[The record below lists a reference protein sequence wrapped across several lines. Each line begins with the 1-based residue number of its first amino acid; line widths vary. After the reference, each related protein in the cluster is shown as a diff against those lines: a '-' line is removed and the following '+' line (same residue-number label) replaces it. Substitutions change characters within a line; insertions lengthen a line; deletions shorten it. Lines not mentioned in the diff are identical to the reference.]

1 MDMPFNFGVIFA
13 IVCLI
18 GGLLMM
24 VCWQP
29 FWWLMK
35 KKEMPSHYKW
45 YLRIPGILLI
55 LLGIGIIVIS
65 VVNHFMFQ

>member
-1 MDMPFNFGVIFA
+1 MPFNFGSIFA
-13 IVCLI
+13 VACII

-24 VCWQP
+24 AFWQP

-35 KKEMPSHYKW
+35 KKEMPLHYRW

-55 LLGIGIIVIS
+55 LLGIGIIIVS
-65 VVNHFMFQ
+65 VVEALVF